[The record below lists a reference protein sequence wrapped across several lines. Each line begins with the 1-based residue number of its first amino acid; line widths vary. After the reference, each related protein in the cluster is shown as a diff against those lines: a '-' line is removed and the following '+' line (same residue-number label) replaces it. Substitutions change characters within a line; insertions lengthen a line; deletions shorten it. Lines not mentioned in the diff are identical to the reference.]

1 MAERRNDERRD
12 SSDKVPEPI
21 SRKRERRDS
30 DERRDS
36 PRVAMQFLL
45 RDVAEGGSY
54 VEREGDLAI
63 GGIFWR
69 GKYAALGTEVE
80 VRFRLTG
87 VPKEIRA
94 KGEIIRVEDK
104 GKGKGMDFHVR
115 FTELDVMSEL
125 AIAKFIDEHG
135 T

>member
-1 MAERRNDERRD
+1 MAERRNDERRGD
-12 SSDKVPEPI
+12 ADKVPEPI
-21 SRKRERRDS
+21 SRKKERRDT
-30 DERRDS
+30 DDRRDS
-36 PRVAMQFLL
+36 PRVPMHFLL
-45 RDVAEGGSY
+45 RDIAEGGSY

-63 GGIFWR
+63 GGIFWK

-104 GKGKGMDFHVR
+104 GKGLDFHVR

-135 T
+135 V

>member
-1 MAERRNDERRD
+1 MSERRNDERREPVA
-12 SSDKVPEPI
+12 KVSEPL
-21 SRKRERRDS
+21 SRKKERRDS
-30 DERRDS
+30 DDRRDS
-36 PRVAMQFLL
+36 PRVPMQFLL

-63 GGIFWR
+63 GGIFWK

-94 KGEIIRVEDK
+94 MGEIIRVEDK
-104 GKGKGMDFHVR
+104 GKGLDFHVR
-115 FTELDVMSEL
+115 FTELDVMAEL
-125 AIAKFIDEHG
+125 AIAKYIDENG
-135 T
+135 V

>member
-1 MAERRNDERRD
+1 EPLSRKTKERRD
-12 SSDKVPEPI
+12 QDD
-21 SRKRERRDS
+21 RRE
-30 DERRDS
+30 S
-36 PRVAMQFLL
+36 PRVPMQFLL

-63 GGIFWR
+63 GGIFWK

-87 VPKEIRA
+87 IPKEIRA
-94 KGEIIRVEDK
+94 MGEIIRVENADK
-104 GKGKGMDFHVR
+104 GLNFHVR

-135 T
+135 M

>member
-1 MAERRNDERRD
+1 MAERRNDERREQPA
-12 SSDKVPEPI
+12 KVAEAI
-21 SRKRERRDS
+21 SRKKERRDS
-30 DERRDS
+30 DDRRDS
-36 PRVAMQFLL
+36 PRVPMHFLV
-45 RDVAEGGSY
+45 RDIAEGGSY

-63 GGIFWR
+63 GGIFWK

-94 KGEIIRVEDK
+94 KAEIIRVENQ
-104 GKGKGMDFHVR
+104 GKGLNFHVR

-135 T
+135 V